1 MRKEGFEESPPPATY
16 NVLFVCTGN
25 TCRSPMA
32 EVVARRELERRG
44 WPHVAVA
51 SAGISA
57 APGLPAASAAI
68 RAVESLGLDLSAHQ
82 SRQLDQD
89 IIDWADVILVMSP
102 SHLAVVDDL
111 GAEHKSAL
119 LGDFAAG
126 YVGAGSPISD
136 PYGGD
141 LATYRAT
148 LADLQHLVDLSLDRI
163 RPIVQP

>member
-1 MRKEGFEESPPPATY
+1 MPLDGLDTTPSPATY

-32 EVVARRELERRG
+32 EVVARREVERRG
-44 WPHVAVA
+44 WRHVAVA
-51 SAGISA
+51 SAGVAA
-57 APGLPAASAAI
+57 APGFPAADAAV
-68 RAVESLGLDLSAHQ
+68 RAVATLGLDLSDHR
-82 SRQLDQD
+82 SRYLGPDHV
-89 IIDWADVILVMSP
+89 DWADVILVMSP
-102 SHLAVVDDL
+102 SHLDVLDEL
-111 GAEHKSAL
+111 GAGYKTAL

-126 YVGAGSPISD
+126 SEGAGRPISD

-148 LADLQHLVDLSLDRI
+148 LTDLEQLVKRSLDRI